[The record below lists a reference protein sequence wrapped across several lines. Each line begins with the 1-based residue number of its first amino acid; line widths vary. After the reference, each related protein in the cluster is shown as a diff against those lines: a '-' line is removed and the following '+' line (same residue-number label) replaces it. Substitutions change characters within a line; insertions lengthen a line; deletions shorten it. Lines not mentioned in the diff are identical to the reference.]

1 VRRGVR
7 VGLFNPKSNFS
18 RATAGKGLNTMELG
32 KYFLLTLVVAVLL
45 PLVALAADKNEGR
58 ISLSA
63 PTQLG
68 SQQIKPGDYKVEW
81 DGSGPSVQVR
91 ILRGSKVVATST
103 ASLTEQKTPVPSDQ
117 VVLETQDNGTRTL
130 RQIDFAKRRVS
141 LVFDPSEKMSG
152 Q

>member
-1 VRRGVR
+1 M
-7 VGLFNPKSNFS
+7 K
-18 RATAGKGLNTMELG
+18 LG
-32 KYFLLTLVVAVLL
+32 KCFLLTLVVAVLL

-130 RQIDFAKRRVS
+130 RQIDFVKRRVS
-141 LVFDPSEKMSG
+141 LVFEPSEKMSG